1 MLCAESKLD
10 VFSVLHFLL
19 DFSSCTS
26 NMIACIPK
34 RFALI
39 ANISVMDKL
48 EMVQQ
53 NFLII
58 EIGVRQKIPDNFY
71 PHCICTIVCG
81 DNLSSDVNC
90 TRS

>member
-26 NMIACIPK
+26 NMIACLSE
-34 RFALI
+34 RFALT

-58 EIGVRQKIPDNFY
+58 EIGVRRKFLIIFTHIVFAPLFVVT
-71 PHCICTIVCG
+71 ICF
-81 DNLSSDVNC
+81 LM
-90 TRS
+90 